1 MPGRH
6 DVRRDEGVLAFEQP
20 GGGSDLVGA
29 PKIASVLAK
38 GRIPVVVLNACQSG
52 AVGKTGL
59 IPPGYSSGLRSGDHP
74 YSENGEE
81 LIVGE
86 SVVECAEPHI

>member
-6 DVRRDEGVLAFEQP
+6 DVRRGEGVLAFEQP

-29 PKIASVLAK
+29 SKIASVLAK
-38 GRIPVVVLNACQSG
+38 GTVPVVVLNACRSE

-59 IPPGYSSGLRSGDHP
+59 ILPGYSSGLRSGDHP
-74 YSENGEE
+74 YGKNGEE

-86 SVVECAEPHI
+86 SVVECTEPHI